1 MAHDELTRLL
11 GHTIRLIKDYHESNQ
26 TLQQRISHL
35 EKQVDDLS
43 QHLSQQ
49 PTLVSPQYLNA
60 LFSRAQAWVGKAK
73 QPVAELSD
81 RLPDHLPR
89 PLRAAD
95 KPSELPSSPDDQGKT
110 PDKAPDE
117 ATNKARDEARG
128 KESIRSNHEIEE
140 EHEEEEND
148 IAELPFMIQMTI
160 LTVVCVLLGWLSEK
174 LEFPTFVPWALY
186 IVAYINGGFYS
197 IQEAWE
203 SLKQRQFDVNILM
216 ILAALGA
223 MAIGQPREGAVLMFL
238 FSLSNTLETYAMS
251 RTRANI
257 QSLIDMTPKMARV
270 VHRKGSTVEE
280 QNVPIEEVTVG
291 STVLVRPGEQI
302 PTDGVVVRGE
312 SAINEATITGES
324 MPVEKAVGARVFAG
338 TLNTQGSLEIEVRTA
353 VENSTLSRIV
363 QIVSEARR
371 RKARS
376 QDFTDRVIGQYYAY
390 TVVAITL
397 LAIIIPPLFLQW
409 DIPRTVYQAITL
421 MVVASPC
428 AMVISIP
435 SAFLAGLA
443 RAARGGVLFKGG
455 SHLES
460 ASKVEVVAFDKTG
473 TLTTG
478 NPRIAAVVPLSNA
491 IPADLMC
498 PNWDERITHDAPD
511 NHYSPQQMQLIS
523 IAAAIERLSEHPLA
537 LAMVSSARDHGINIP
552 EATEF
557 TSLTGIGVQA
567 KVCEKRV
574 RIGRPALF
582 GHSHDTPFSTELED
596 IISEQEEQGRTAIV
610 VGDEQP
616 WGVIALEDTVRDVSS
631 DVIVRLKETGIKYV
645 VLLTGDNQRVASRLG
660 SSVGVDEIYAELTPE
675 EKVSTLQMLEQTHG
689 PVAMVGDGINDT
701 PALATATVGIAMGA
715 AGTDVVLE
723 SADVL
728 LMSNDLCRIPE
739 ILHTARR
746 TRTIVRQNLVFAFVT
761 MLTLVTF
768 TIIGNVPLTLGVIG
782 HEGST
787 LLVVA
792 NSLRLLFS
800 E

>member
-616 WGVIALEDTVRDVSS
+616 WGVIALEDTVRDVSP

>member
-35 EKQVDDLS
+35 EKQVDDLRQRPALIS
-43 QHLSQQ
+43 PERISALS
-49 PTLVSPQYLNA
+49 
-60 LFSRAQAWVGKAK
+60 SRAQTWIGKAK

-81 RLPDHLPR
+81 HLPR

-95 KPSELPSSPDDQGKT
+95 TSSEAPSSPDEQGETK
-110 PDKAPDE
+110 DKE
-117 ATNKARDEARG
+117 AV
-128 KESIRSNHEIEE
+128 RSNHEIEE
-140 EHEEEEND
+140 EHEEEDND
-148 IAELPFMIQMTI
+148 IAELPFMIQMTV

-174 LEFPTFVPWALY
+174 LEFPAFVPWTLY

-197 IQEAWE
+197 IQEAWD

-257 QSLIDMTPKMARV
+257 QSLIDMTPKMARL

-312 SAINEATITGES
+312 SAINEATITGEA
-324 MPVEKAVGARVFAG
+324 MPVEKTVGARVFAG

-397 LAIIIPPLFLQW
+397 LAIIIPPIFLQW

-523 IAAAIERLSEHPLA
+523 IAAAVERLSEHPLA

-567 KVCEKRV
+567 TVCEKRV

-582 GHSHDTPFSTELED
+582 GHTHDTPFSTELED

-610 VGDEQP
+610 VGDERP

-631 DVIVRLKETGIKYV
+631 NVIARLKEMGIKYV
-645 VLLTGDNQRVASRLG
+645 VLLTGDNQRVANRLG
-660 SSVGVDEIYAELTPE
+660 GSVGVDEIYAELTPE

-739 ILHTARR
+739 ILRTARR
-746 TRTIVRQNLVFAFVT
+746 TRTIVRQNLVFAFAT